1 MSTPSYAA
9 VLRVP
14 HARRAFA
21 AALTGRL
28 SYGIAPLALLLAVK
42 DATGSYSAAGGVMA
56 LFGAASVLLSPAR
69 AGLID
74 RYGPRRAL
82 PPMAGLYAVLLTV
95 LALVTWRPGA
105 SALVLGVLA
114 TAAGACTPPLGPV
127 MRTLWSD
134 LVPDRELLR
143 RAYSLDGVAE
153 ELLYVTG
160 PLLVGVVVTAT
171 GPAAAV
177 LAGAVLIAVGAGALV
192 TSPAVPRGRPVHRT
206 GADGPAAP

>member
-1 MSTPSYAA
+1 MSTPSYIA

-14 HARRAFA
+14 HAARAFA

-28 SYGIAPLALLLAVK
+28 SYGIVPLALLLAVK
-42 DATGSYSAAGGVMA
+42 DATGSYSAAGTVMA
-56 LFGAASVLLSPAR
+56 LFGAASVFLSPAR

-74 RYGPRRAL
+74 RYGARRAL

-105 SALVLGVLA
+105 SPLVLGVLA
-114 TAAGACTPPLGPV
+114 TAAGVCTPPLGPV
-127 MRTLWSD
+127 MRTVWSD

-153 ELLYVTG
+153 ELLYVSG
-160 PLLVGVVVTAT
+160 PLLVGVAVTVT

-177 LAGAVLIAVGAGALV
+177 LAGAVLIALGAGALAA
-192 TSPAVPRGRPVHRT
+192 SPAVPRGKPDHRT
-206 GADGPAAP
+206 AA